1 MTLEANSFTHN
12 NHILDTRVV
21 TEEIEFK
28 ALKLGRSKGT
38 DGLKAEH
45 LIYGGTSLIL
55 WLQKI
60 FNSIITLEEIPDCLK
75 EGIIVPVYKGRGKDP
90 LSPSI
95 ATAVSLCLLLF
106 LRHLKLF
113 VSSVCPLPSKRQDSL
128 I

>member
-1 MTLEANSFTHN
+1 MTLEANSFTHITIFLIPMLLPR
-12 NHILDTRVV
+12 ILNSR
-21 TEEIEFK
+21 IK

-60 FNSIITLEEIPDCLK
+60 FNSIITLEEIPHCLK

-90 LSPSI
+90 LSPSSYRGI
-95 ATAVSLCLLLF
+95 SLSSVIS
-106 LRHLKLF
+106 KLF
-113 VSSVCPLPSKRQDSL
+113 FSSVCPLSSKRQDSP
-128 I
+128 